1 MSAPWARALVASL
14 AALSILGGCG
24 WISALDVRYPETAVT
39 PAMLASVAP
48 RRVVVGAITDQR
60 VDKARVG
67 NKPKN
72 GDAILTRRPVPAIV
86 REALVAELAKNG
98 HTVVPEAGDFV
109 LTADVE
115 EFWLDAV
122 GRNSTTLY
130 VGRVAI
136 AVVVASPSGSRLLAR
151 RYVGVKRRE
160 GEADS
165 RAVWREVMDSAL
177 ARTLHDLATDPEFVA
192 TLARQPIAAF
202 RPDRRGDDSGT
213 VTYGLRSTAAL
224 RLPSM

>member
-1 MSAPWARALVASL
+1 MKVPWTRTLLALL
-14 AALSILGGCG
+14 AALPLLGGCS
-24 WISALDVRYPETAVT
+24 WISALDVRYPEKAVT

-48 RRVVVGAITDQR
+48 RRVVVGTITDQR

-72 GDAILTRRPVPAIV
+72 GDAILTRRPVTDIV
-86 REALVAELAKNG
+86 REALVVELTKNG
-98 HTVVPEAGDFV
+98 HAVVPEAGDIV

-136 AVVVASPSGSRLLAR
+136 AVMVASPTGSPLLAR

-165 RAVWREVMDSAL
+165 RTVRRDVMDSAL

-192 TLARQPIAAF
+192 TLARQPTAAS
-202 RPDRRGDDSGT
+202 RRDRRGNHA
-213 VTYGLRSTAAL
+213 V
-224 RLPSM
+224 P